1 MYIKSPRSNS
11 WVTVGDN
18 NPEVAK
24 CISPSQ
30 DNCLFGNVYTNTIQS
45 RTQGKQ
51 LHQRDSHPNEF
62 YAEGD
67 ISVDG
72 KVKNDSVGQ
81 TK

>member
-1 MYIKSPRSNS
+1 M
-11 WVTVGDN
+11 VGDN

-30 DNCLFGNVYTNTIQS
+30 DNQLFGNVYTNTIQS
-45 RTQGKQ
+45 GRQGKQ
-51 LHQRDSHPNEF
+51 LHQKDPHVNEF

-67 ISVDG
+67 ISADG
-72 KVKNDSVGQ
+72 KVENGPVGQ